1 MRLQRLEINGFKSFS
16 DRSEL
21 AFDQGVTAIVGPNGC
36 GKSNVADAITWV
48 MGEQSAKSLR
58 GERMEDVL
66 FSGSDA
72 RKPTASAE
80 VRLRFNGFV
89 KKVADNGADLN
100 GHHTHENGNGNGHGN
115 GHDAGLVE
123 DIIQSVARDVEVTR
137 RLYRSGESEYLID
150 GQICRLKDIHDLLMD
165 TGVGAKAYAIIEQ
178 GKIGMILSTRP
189 TDRRQLIEEAAGV
202 TKYKARRRAAELKL
216 QAAQQNLTRIDDI
229 VFEVEKQRGTLK
241 RQAAK
246 ARRYQRL
253 RDELKRWE
261 KVLFARKF
269 RQLSEVI
276 TSTLARLQESRD
288 RESVAGARVAEID
301 SDLGRLRI
309 ELVES
314 EHRATSAREAAHARE
329 LSINRH
335 EQQIAF
341 NREQI
346 AGLEQRGAVMARE
359 RDALEARREP
369 ARAALA
375 ARGAAGADAKL
386 ERDRAAA
393 ALTAETES
401 YENAHREIEG
411 LEADVEAARSEVF
424 SAINSATALRHALE
438 HAAAARDKVAEA
450 LTKLD
455 VERADVRIQA
465 ERASADRAAAADG
478 LRRTHDAID
487 ATRIA
492 RSARE
497 SELAS
502 ARIEHEWRSRSVRA
516 REHELAG
523 VEARLK
529 SLEELEAAR
538 AGYGDAARTV
548 LAQANGKVN
557 QQGAVADYLEVEAG
571 YERAV
576 EACLGDLLQHVIVEL
591 PEHAVAGFEV
601 VREADAG
608 RCGFLIASENPESR
622 IPNPE
627 SQIPAPDGL

>member
-58 GERMEDVL
+58 GDKMEDVI
-66 FSGSDA
+66 FNGSDA
-72 RKPTASAE
+72 RKPTAAAE
-80 VRLRFNGFV
+80 VRLRFSGF
-89 KKVADNGADLN
+89 LN
-100 GHHTHENGNGNGHGN
+100 GHTGNGHDRANGNGHGN
-115 GHDAGLVE
+115 GNGHADVADIADE
-123 DIIQSVARDVEVTR
+123 IIQSVAREIEVTR

-150 GQICRLKDIHDLLMD
+150 GRVCRLRDVHDLLMD
-165 TGVGAKAYAIIEQ
+165 TGLRAKAYAIIEQ

-216 QAAQQNLTRIDDI
+216 EAAQQNLTRIDDI
-229 VFEVEKQRGTLK
+229 VFEVEKQRGALK

-253 RDELKRWE
+253 RDELRRWE
-261 KVLFARKF
+261 KVLFARKY
-269 RQLSEVI
+269 RQLAETIESAR
-276 TSTLARLQESRD
+276 ARLGEARE
-288 RESVAGARVAEID
+288 RESVAAARVAEVEV
-301 SDLGRLRI
+301 DLGRLRI
-309 ELVES
+309 ELVEAES
-314 EHRATSAREAAHARE
+314 RATRTREAAHARE
-329 LSINRH
+329 LAINRQQ
-335 EQQIAF
+335 QQIAF
-341 NREQI
+341 DREQVQSLT
-346 AGLEQRGAVMARE
+346 ARTNAVAAE
-359 RDALEARREP
+359 LDALESRREP

-375 ARGAAGADAKL
+375 GRREAAVGAAAD
-386 ERDRAAA
+386 RDRAASTLA
-393 ALTAETES
+393 SDSEA
-401 YENAHREIEG
+401 YEAAHREIEG

-438 HAAAARDKVAEA
+438 HAAAARDRVAET
-450 LTKLD
+450 LSKLD
-455 VERADVRIQA
+455 VEAADVRI
-465 ERASADRAAAADG
+465 ESDRAAAERAAATDG
-478 LRRTHDAID
+478 LRRAHELIE

-502 ARIEHEWRSRSVRA
+502 ARIEHEWRSRSVRS

-523 VEARLK
+523 LAARLK
-529 SLEELEAAR
+529 SLEELEASR

-557 QQGAVADYLEVEAG
+557 QQGAVADYLEVETG

-576 EACLGDLLQHVIVEL
+576 EACLGDLLQHVVVER
-591 PEHAVAGFEV
+591 PEHAEAGFQI

-608 RCGFLIASENPESR
+608 RCGFLITSGTNPESR
-622 IPNPE
+622 N
-627 SQIPAPDGL
+627 GTR